1 MLNALLNQ
9 VKQAIYNDPTTPHTP
24 TSDPSGL
31 IGQIE
36 SLFGQ
41 HQTALQQGNYAYAGS
56 GSQHVRPASEDPL
69 GDPGAGQGQ
78 QQFAGLRPASEDPL
92 GDPGR

>member
-24 TSDPSGL
+24 TNDPSGL

-36 SLFGQ
+36 GLFSQ
-41 HQTALQQGNYAYAGS
+41 HQAAMQRGNYAYASPGNQNIRPAS
-56 GSQHVRPASEDPL
+56 EDPLGDPGGNQYPGVRPASEDPL
-69 GDPGAGQGQ
+69 GDPG
-78 QQFAGLRPASEDPL
+78 R
-92 GDPGR
+92 